1 MNLKEKQKIMA
12 LKWLTIAFVFIACGS
27 LIYLA
32 TVRQVESRPASE
44 WQSESW
50 QQPDRL
56 LPTETPSRLLALTD
70 LPPLDPAPTPDD
82 FLAAV
87 RKSTLAGCDASVLTI
102 SWPAL
107 EPRKGQL
114 TFSELK
120 AAVELHKGRFL
131 FLGIQVVN
139 TTVKEL
145 PADLQEKPFDDP
157 EVLQRFRLLLDAIAP
172 LLKNRIRF
180 LSIGNE
186 TDVYLSAHP
195 DEAEA
200 YATFLN
206 AAHRHA
212 KSIAPALTVST
223 TVSEAGALQPNIRE
237 LVRPMDAHFLTYYHG
252 QHGMVGTFKD
262 PRSATQDILA
272 IAAQLDDRPI
282 VFQEIGF
289 PAQELLGSAEE
300 QAIFVNGVF
309 DAWAELGSR
318 VPMVNYFMMYDFPK
332 NFVNEQMSYY
342 GVTDETKR
350 LANFI
355 GSLGLHESDGTP
367 RAGWDVFVRRGTE
380 PR

>member
-1 MNLKEKQKIMA
+1 M
-12 LKWLTIAFVFIACGS
+12 KWLLITFVVLVFGS

-32 TVRQVESRPASE
+32 PVHQAESRPASE

-50 QQPDRL
+50 QQSDRL

-87 RKSTLAGCDASVLTI
+87 RKSTLAGCDAAVLTI

-107 EPRKGQL
+107 EPRKGKL
-114 TFSELK
+114 TFGELEG
-120 AAVELHKGRFL
+120 AVELHKGRFL

-145 PADLQEKPFDDP
+145 PADLQGKSFDDP
-157 EVLQRFRLLLDAIAP
+157 EVLKRFRLLLDSIAP

-186 TDVYLSAHP
+186 TDVYLSAHS

-212 KSIAPALTVST
+212 KSIAPELTVST
-223 TVSEAGALQPNIRE
+223 TVTEAGALQQNIRE

-252 QHGMVGTFKD
+252 QHGMEGTFKD
-262 PRSATQDILA
+262 PTSAKQDILA

-289 PAQELLGSAEE
+289 PAHELLGSPEE
-300 QAIFVNGVF
+300 QAVFVNGVF
-309 DAWAELGSR
+309 DAWAELGGR

-332 NFVNEQMSYY
+332 TFVREQMSYY
-342 GVTDETKR
+342 GVTDETER

-367 RAGWDVFVRRGTE
+367 RAGWKVFVRRGTE